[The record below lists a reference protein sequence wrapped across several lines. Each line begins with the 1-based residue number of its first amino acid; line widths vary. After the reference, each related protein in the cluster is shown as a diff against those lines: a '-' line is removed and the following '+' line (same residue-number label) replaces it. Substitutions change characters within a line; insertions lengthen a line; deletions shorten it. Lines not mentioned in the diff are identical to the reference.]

1 MAFASHSVTPPR
13 NGACRIER
21 SHALDVQFLAALAG
35 GVQSAAREQE
45 MAGEELDAGTLQRSE
60 SPLAWRAIVRR
71 GRLAI
76 VEPSSGAWTP

>member
-1 MAFASHSVTPPR
+1 MAFASHSVTPPK

-21 SHALDVQFLAALAG
+21 NHALDLQFLAALAD
-35 GVQSAAREQE
+35 GVQSAARAQDF
-45 MAGEELDAGTLQRSE
+45 AGEELDAGTLERAE

-76 VEPSSGAWTP
+76 VEPASGAWSP